1 MPRRPHA
8 TLSYLQA
15 PVDEILGKESHVR
28 ILRVLTE
35 YEHPIPPVELA
46 HATRLD
52 LSGVLRALQSLA
64 DTGIVSSIGVGR
76 GRVFHFNSAHYFAP
90 VLQHLFDAERQR
102 RQDLLDELQ
111 RAVQSLS
118 PTPRSAWI
126 EGAHAIGQDTTRDP
140 LRVGALVHARDR
152 HVTSERLVERLRDIE
167 RRFGITIDLVLRTK
181 ADLGTLTQEQ
191 IDTLGQVIPL
201 HGVPPIHLLNAN
213 PSSPTSSNVEHN
225 RQPGSRHA
233 PETDAEK
240 THAPEGGG
248 PRTHADL
255 DAASRQVAEK
265 VARELQRDP
274 RVVERARRW
283 IAHRLPKASEAER
296 HELREWEHILTM
308 PPHRISAFLLDPGE
322 RAIRLRQTSP
332 FLADPHSRWT

>member
-191 IDTLGQVIPL
+191 IDALGKVIPL
-201 HGVPPIHLLNAN
+201 HGVPPIYLL
-213 PSSPTSSNVEHN
+213 
-225 RQPGSRHA
+225 
-233 PETDAEK
+233 K

-265 VARELQRDP
+265 VARELKRDP
-274 RVVERARRW
+274 RVVERAKRW